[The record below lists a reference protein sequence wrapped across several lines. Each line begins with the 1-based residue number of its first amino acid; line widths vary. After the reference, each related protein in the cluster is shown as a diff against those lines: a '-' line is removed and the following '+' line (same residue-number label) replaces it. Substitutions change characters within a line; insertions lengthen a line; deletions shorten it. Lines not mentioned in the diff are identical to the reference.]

1 MRVLVLGDIHANLEA
16 LTVVLAEARRLGFDR
31 VVSVGDVVGYGA
43 DPSPCLDILGGLGA
57 SIVMGNH
64 DLAVAGGLPLDGFN
78 AYARAA
84 VEWTAMKIS
93 EKETA
98 FLKTLPYTIREEAYA
113 VSHGTLHKPEEFHYL
128 MTEADAVES
137 LAILDRPVCFLGHS
151 HLPVWVRLKTGGD
164 GLEVGQD
171 AKVPVEASRPV
182 LVNVG
187 SVGQPRDGDPRTV
200 FCLYDTE
207 KGEAVLHRLA
217 YDFKETGRKI
227 REAGLPAMLAD
238 RLAMGR

>member
-16 LTVVLAEARRLGFDR
+16 LTAVLADARRLGFDKA
-31 VVSVGDVVGYGA
+31 VSVGDVVGYGA
-43 DPSPCLDILGGLGA
+43 DPSACLDLLAGLDA

-84 VEWTAMKIS
+84 VEWTAS
-93 EKETA
+93 RLSAKELA
-98 FLKTLPYTIREEAYA
+98 LLKALPYTIREEAYA
-113 VSHGTLHKPEEFHYL
+113 VSHGTLHQPEQFHYL
-128 MTEADAVES
+128 MTETEAAES
-137 LAILDRPVCFLGHS
+137 LAVLDRPVCFLGHS
-151 HLPVWVRLKTGGD
+151 HLPVWVRAKPDGT

-171 AKVPVEASRPV
+171 ARAPVEAGRPV

-187 SVGQPRDGDPRTV
+187 SVGQPRDGDPRTI

-207 KGEAVLHRLA
+207 KGEAVLHRLP
-217 YDFKETGRKI
+217 YDFQEAARKI
-227 REAGLPAMLAD
+227 RAAGLPGMLAD